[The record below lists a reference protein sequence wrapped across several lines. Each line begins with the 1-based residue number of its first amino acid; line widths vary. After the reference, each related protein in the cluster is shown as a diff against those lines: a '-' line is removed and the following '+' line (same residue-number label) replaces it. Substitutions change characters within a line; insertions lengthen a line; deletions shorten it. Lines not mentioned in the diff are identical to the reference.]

1 LYPSFDV
8 TDVHACRAFL
18 IDIEAAARVAV
29 SRSTFPDSGTGTAD
43 SAGPEILYTG
53 EVVRTIQNEGKL
65 FSRVL
70 GTTRLALYLSG
81 ALLLLNFLRFAGGAL
96 LALVPVA
103 MAVVWTAALT
113 HLWLGP
119 LGIV

>member
-1 LYPSFDV
+1 STMMVLRVYPSFDV

-18 IDIEAAARVAV
+18 EQAQI
-29 SRSTFPDSGTGTAD
+29 TAD
-43 SAGPEILYTG
+43 VAAGAGPGAPEILFTG

-70 GTTRLALYLSG
+70 GTTRLALYLCG

-103 MAVVWTAALT
+103 MAVIWTAALT
-113 HLWLGP
+113 
-119 LGIV
+119 